1 MDDEYVIINKKPTIN
16 KEQYIEMAESKDEK
30 VPVTPVEPEHI
41 ELKER
46 EESESTVPEVN
57 GLKLLAESNLTE
69 YQKKLALNIYDTA
82 KHSVQNFI
90 TSDMNISLKITMLI
104 GQMITLMEK
113 VKTKPTGTDKKAV
126 VLQLGRILLQEV
138 TSASDII
145 TMYDLFSDTALET
158 MINVSKVANVE
169 IITKCCPFF

>member
-16 KEQYIEMAESKDEK
+16 KEQYIEMSESKDDK

-41 ELKER
+41 EL
-46 EESESTVPEVN
+46 ESTVPEVN

-82 KHSVQNFI
+82 KHSIQSFI
-90 TSDMNISLKITMLI
+90 SSDINISLKITMLI
-104 GQMITLMEK
+104 GQMITLIEK
-113 VKTKPTGTDKKAV
+113 VKTKPTGADKKAV
-126 VLQLGRILLQEV
+126 VLQLGRILLREV
-138 TSASDII
+138 TSDSNIF

-158 MINVSKVANVE
+158 MIRVSKVANVE